1 MLSKSNVFALRRGY
15 PVGMTIKQARPGGR
29 SARVQQA
36 IHEAVLALLQEQPR
50 DSLTVPL
57 IAARAGVTPS
67 TLYRRWGNLPS
78 LLADVELQRLLPDQP
93 PADTGSLRGDLELWL
108 EHYVDDLA
116 STPGQA
122 MLRDA
127 LAATDPGCAVRCT
140 EPTRE
145 RLELMLERARAR
157 GEPAPSLEALMDSLV
172 APLVYRTLF
181 RAQRPDSQLC
191 QTLLARVLRPD
202 V

>member
-1 MLSKSNVFALRRGY
+1 
-15 PVGMTIKQARPGGR
+15 MTSKQARPGGR

-50 DSLTVPL
+50 EALTVPL

-78 LLADVELQRLLPDQP
+78 LMADVDLQRLRPDQP
-93 PADTGSLRGDLELWL
+93 PEDTGSLRGDLERWL

-145 RLELMLERARAR
+145 RLELLLERAHRR
-157 GEPAPSLEALMDSLV
+157 GEPAPTLDVLLDGLV
-172 APLVYRTLF
+172 APLIYRTLF
-181 RAQRPDSQLC
+181 GAERPDLALC
-191 QTLLARVLRPD
+191 LQLLARVLRPD
-202 V
+202 R

>member
-1 MLSKSNVFALRRGY
+1 
-15 PVGMTIKQARPGGR
+15 MTTKQSRPGGR

-36 IHEAVLALLQEQPR
+36 IHEAVLVLLQEQPR
-50 DSLTVPL
+50 ESLTVPL

-78 LLADVELQRLLPDQP
+78 LLADVELQRLRPDQP
-93 PADTGSLRGDLELWL
+93 PEDTGSLRGDLERWL
-108 EHYVDDLA
+108 EDYVDDLA

-145 RLELMLERARAR
+145 RLELMLERAQAR
-157 GEPAPSLEALMDSLV
+157 GESPPTLESLLDGLV

-181 RAQRPDSQLC
+181 RAERPDHPLC
-191 QTLLARVLRPD
+191 QRLLARALRPD
-202 V
+202 G

>member
-1 MLSKSNVFALRRGY
+1 
-15 PVGMTIKQARPGGR
+15 MTTKQSRPGGR

-50 DSLTVPL
+50 ESLTVPM

-78 LLADVELQRLLPDQP
+78 LLTDVELQCLRPDQP
-93 PADTGSLRGDLELWL
+93 PEDTGSLRGDLERWL
-108 EHYVDDLA
+108 EDYVDDLA

-145 RLELMLERARAR
+145 RLQLMLERAQAR
-157 GEPAPSLEALMDSLV
+157 GEPVPSLEVLMDGLV

-181 RAQRPDSQLC
+181 RAQRPDNQLC
-191 QTLLARVLRPD
+191 QRLLARALRPD
-202 V
+202 S

>member
-1 MLSKSNVFALRRGY
+1 
-15 PVGMTIKQARPGGR
+15 MTQKQARPGGR

-36 IHEAVLALLQEQPR
+36 IHDAVLALLEEQPR
-50 DSLTVPL
+50 ESLTVPL

-78 LLADVELQRLLPDQP
+78 LLADVDLCRLRPDQP
-93 PADTGSLRGDLELWL
+93 PDDTGSLRGDLERWL
-108 EHYVDDLA
+108 ELYVDDLA

-145 RLELMLERARAR
+145 RLELLLERAHSR
-157 GEPAPSLEALMDSLV
+157 GEAAPSLDVLLDGLV
-172 APLVYRTLF
+172 APLIYRTLF
-181 RAQRPDSQLC
+181 GAERPDEQLC
-191 QTLLARVLRPD
+191 QRLLAQTLGTDPR
-202 V
+202 

>member
-1 MLSKSNVFALRRGY
+1 
-15 PVGMTIKQARPGGR
+15 MTTKQARPGGR

-36 IHEAVLALLQEQPR
+36 IHDAVLALLQEQPR

-93 PADTGSLRGDLELWL
+93 PEDTGSLRGDLERWL

-145 RLELMLERARAR
+145 RLELMLERAQAR
-157 GEPAPSLEALMDSLV
+157 GEPAPSLEVLLDGLV

-191 QTLLARVLRPD
+191 QSLLARALRLD
-202 V
+202 D